1 MAEIFC
7 DACGRQWSLERDLW
21 RCSCGAPLRWQPFVR
36 FDPSAIESGDWT
48 LWRYLAMLRL
58 PEGANP
64 VSLGEGVTPIVP
76 TPDGRS
82 WLKLDFLNPTGSFKD
97 RGASVLVT
105 GLKAWGVEE
114 VAEDSSGNAGVALS
128 AYAKA
133 AGIKCKIFVPQGAS
147 PGKVAAL
154 NRFGAEVVFCSTR
167 QEAAERVM
175 DAVRSGTY
183 YASHTWHPLY
193 LQGTKTVAYELA
205 EQFSWKI
212 DDRWSVFIPVGNG
225 DLLLGIHLGFQE
237 LLAPHIVK
245 GMPRLIGVQALA
257 CAPIFAAAHNLTL
270 PLNRTVA
277 EGVAVTNP
285 PRLRQII
292 SAVRETG
299 GDIVAVSEPA
309 ILNAVDELA
318 SFGIWVEPTG
328 AIAWAAW
335 NQLGKPPNSVLL
347 LTGAG
352 WKVLRP

>member
-1 MAEIFC
+1 
-7 DACGRQWSLERDLW
+7 
-21 RCSCGAPLRWQPFVR
+21 
-36 FDPSAIESGDWT
+36 
-48 LWRYLAMLRL
+48 
-58 PEGANP
+58 
-64 VSLGEGVTPIVP
+64 
-76 TPDGRS
+76 
-82 WLKLDFLNPTGSFKD
+82 
-97 RGASVLVT
+97 
-105 GLKAWGVEE
+105 
-114 VAEDSSGNAGVALS
+114 
-128 AYAKA
+128 
-133 AGIKCKIFVPQGAS
+133 
-147 PGKVAAL
+147 
-154 NRFGAEVVFCSTR
+154 
-167 QEAAERVM
+167 M

-205 EQFSWKI
+205 EQFSWEI

-225 DLLLGIHLGFQE
+225 DLLLGIHLGFRE
-237 LLAPHIVK
+237 LLASHVVK
-245 GMPRLIGVQALA
+245 GMPRLVGVQALA

>member
-1 MAEIFC
+1 
-7 DACGRQWSLERDLW
+7 
-21 RCSCGAPLRWQPFVR
+21 
-36 FDPSAIESGDWT
+36 
-48 LWRYLAMLRL
+48 
-58 PEGANP
+58 
-64 VSLGEGVTPIVP
+64 
-76 TPDGRS
+76 
-82 WLKLDFLNPTGSFKD
+82 
-97 RGASVLVT
+97 
-105 GLKAWGVEE
+105 
-114 VAEDSSGNAGVALS
+114 
-128 AYAKA
+128 
-133 AGIKCKIFVPQGAS
+133 
-147 PGKVAAL
+147 
-154 NRFGAEVVFCSTR
+154 
-167 QEAAERVM
+167 M

-205 EQFSWKI
+205 EQFSWEI

-237 LLAPHIVK
+237 LLASHVVK
-245 GMPRLIGVQALA
+245 GMPRLVGIQALA

-270 PLNRTVA
+270 PLNKTVA

-352 WKVLRP
+352 WKLLRP

>member
-1 MAEIFC
+1 
-7 DACGRQWSLERDLW
+7 
-21 RCSCGAPLRWQPFVR
+21 
-36 FDPSAIESGDWT
+36 
-48 LWRYLAMLRL
+48 
-58 PEGANP
+58 
-64 VSLGEGVTPIVP
+64 
-76 TPDGRS
+76 
-82 WLKLDFLNPTGSFKD
+82 LDFLNPTGSFKD

-154 NRFGAEVVFCSTR
+154 TRFGAEVVFCSTR
-167 QEAAERVM
+167 QEAGERVM
-175 DAVRSGTY
+175 DAVRSGIY

-205 EQFSWKI
+205 EQLGWEI

-225 DLLLGIHLGFQE
+225 DLLLGVHLGFRE
-237 LLAPHIVK
+237 LLASQVIK
-245 GMPRLIGVQALA
+245 GMPHLIGIQALA
-257 CAPIFAAAHNLTL
+257 CAPIYAAAHDLIL
-270 PLNRTVA
+270 PLNKTVA

-285 PRLRQII
+285 PRLQQII

-318 SFGIWVEPTG
+318 GFGIWVEPTG